1 MCLNVFS
8 DSNVNT
14 AANNGL
20 VAESVNREIT
30 LSDLGPL
37 KDNERVDLNCAVK
50 EYLLLAGYRLTTM
63 TFYEEVHQSM
73 SSLVPYNW
81 SMRVFGLSHITQS

>member
-1 MCLNVFS
+1 MCSNVFS
-8 DSNVNT
+8 VSNVDT
-14 AANNGL
+14 TANNGL
-20 VAESVNREIT
+20 VAEPVNRDIT

-37 KDNERVDLNCAVK
+37 KDNERADLNCAVK

-81 SMRVFGLSHITQS
+81 FVRFLAFPI